1 MKKGDYFGEKSI
13 LLESLR
19 TMDVVAKTPCICY
32 SISIETFKAMSGD
45 QYKSVLYLNL
55 IKLAFSSSKRLTQIS
70 PSLIELSFPSFQ
82 IDNYQKNEVVLPSGY
97 LKSSKIVIVIEG
109 NAIDVKDN
117 NYKRVKAKK

>member
-1 MKKGDYFGEKSI
+1 LKKGDYFGEKSI